1 MKSFLF
7 FIKFHLT
14 IVGIF
19 TAVFLILLHNRLM
32 EVVMS
37 LGQRMRLGEVRD
49 ALREQRTCGNCGHSV
64 GIKWG
69 NTNYC
74 IKVFCKIHGCK
85 VLVISRYPKCKDFF
99 LKERWNHDRR
109 ESPSCQSN
117 CLLKDVEAGLEA
129 LKDGKQKLTS
139 K

>member
-85 VLVISRYPKCKDFF
+85 VLVISRYPKCKDFK
-99 LKERWNHDRR
+99 LR
-109 ESPSCQSN
+109 E
-117 CLLKDVEAGLEA
+117 
-129 LKDGKQKLTS
+129 
-139 K
+139 